1 MYTDGNNRYHQ
12 YSSTILLF
20 ILLYFRFFL
29 CRESLHVPE
38 DAVKVAVILL
48 QSLHNAV
55 IFLINF
61 PDVVCNGHEEFVVL
75 IIDLIIIIPGSFCI
89 LDNLKVLACNKLL
102 LLIFRGNSCF
112 F

>member
-20 ILLYFRFFL
+20 ILMYFRFFL

-48 QSLHNAV
+48 
-55 IFLINF
+55 
-61 PDVVCNGHEEFVVL
+61 
-75 IIDLIIIIPGSFCI
+75 
-89 LDNLKVLACNKLL
+89 
-102 LLIFRGNSCF
+102 
-112 F
+112 